1 MVYKSCPKSFVS
13 NVWWPRTSF
22 GKSVEVE
29 CPEGAEGKAVR
40 KCVADSGWGEA
51 DLFNC
56 THREMLPLFQDLTQ
70 LQNNEIQMNSYLT
83 LKTAQNLYDLTNS
96 LDQLFGAEINVFLV
110 ASLAVKIALKFN

>member
-1 MVYKSCPKSFVS
+1 M
-13 NVWWPRTSF
+13 
-22 GKSVEVE
+22 E

-40 KCVADSGWGEA
+40 SCITDSGWGEA

-96 LDQLFGAEINVFLV
+96 LDELYGADILLISRLLVKMKINKSFQFVTQTRKRFYQ
-110 ASLAVKIALKFN
+110 ADS